1 MPIPTTAQLLTAIDQ
16 RKTERRH
23 ARPDD
28 RTVLDE
34 ELTALRLALL
44 KVRWMERSTQKS
56 PQIG

>member
-1 MPIPTTAQLLTAIDQ
+1 MPTPTTAQILTAIEQ
-16 RKTERRH
+16 RQAERCR

-28 RTVLDE
+28 RKVLDE
-34 ELTALRLALL
+34 ELAALRLALL

>member
-1 MPIPTTAQLLTAIDQ
+1 MKSPTTAQLLTAIEQ

-44 KVRWMERSTQKS
+44 KVRWMEMTR
-56 PQIG
+56 

>member
-1 MPIPTTAQLLTAIDQ
+1 MPTPTTAQILTAIEQ

-28 RTVLDE
+28 RKVLDE

-44 KVRWMERSTQKS
+44 KVRWMEMSHALHR
-56 PQIG
+56 